1 MCVCVFQVRT
11 KTVCQCVEFYYLSK
25 KLQDKQ
31 KKQKEEDE
39 RRDVELDQ
47 QKSVR
52 NIKRSHEELKIAF
65 FPPFVNM
72 FCLFILHLNAP
83 CPAFFLPVVS
93 SCGGLSVLMIL

>member
-65 FPPFVNM
+65 FSPFCQHV
-72 FCLFILHLNAP
+72 LFISFAFE
-83 CPAFFLPVVS
+83 CPVS
-93 SCGGLSVLMIL
+93 SFLSPCC

>member
-1 MCVCVFQVRT
+1 MCYMAINWYVCVCVFQVRT

-39 RRDVELDQ
+39 RRDGELDQ

-52 NIKRSHEELKIAF
+52 NIKRSHKELKITF
-65 FPPFVNM
+65 
-72 FCLFILHLNAP
+72 LFSFECPMSSFLSP
-83 CPAFFLPVVS
+83 C
-93 SCGGLSVLMIL
+93 C

>member
-1 MCVCVFQVRT
+1 MCVFQVRT

-39 RRDVELDQ
+39 RRDGELGQ

-52 NIKRSHEELKIAF
+52 NIKRSHKELKMAF
-65 FPPFVNM
+65 FSAFVNM
-72 FCLFILHLNAP
+72 FCLFLLHLNAP

-93 SCGGLSVLMIL
+93 SCGGLSVLVIL

>member
-1 MCVCVFQVRT
+1 M
-11 KTVCQCVEFYYLSK
+11 CQCVEFYYLSK

-52 NIKRSHEELKIAF
+52 YIKRSHEELKIAF
-65 FPPFVNM
+65 FPLLSTCSVYF
-72 FCLFILHLNAP
+72 FCI
-83 CPAFFLPVVS
+83 
-93 SCGGLSVLMIL
+93 